1 MAEDVR
7 TRYAKLFTRG
17 DNTERI
23 MFFSDAVFAIAMTLL
38 VLEIRLPE
46 VESAELGPALAALW
60 PSYFGY
66 VLSFGIIGINWFT
79 HHRKFTVIERYDTRL
94 IWINLVLLLVVAFL
108 PFPTSVLAEYGPQTP
123 AVVLYAATVGM
134 LSVLQLLLWVHA
146 RRGGLLAASVD
157 GGIYRHV
164 RFNLLPLPIVFG
176 LSIPI
181 AFVSP
186 EWAMYFWILLAPV
199 SIVLG
204 RIADRRDVDEE
215 PPATPRPRRSRGS
228 AS

>member
-1 MAEDVR
+1 
-7 TRYAKLFTRG
+7 
-17 DNTERI
+17 
-23 MFFSDAVFAIAMTLL
+23 
-38 VLEIRLPE
+38 
-46 VESAELGPALAALW
+46 
-60 PSYFGY
+60 
-66 VLSFGIIGINWFT
+66 
-79 HHRKFTVIERYDTRL
+79 
-94 IWINLVLLLVVAFL
+94 
-108 PFPTSVLAEYGPQTP
+108 
-123 AVVLYAATVGM
+123 
-134 LSVLQLLLWVHA
+134 
-146 RRGGLLAASVD
+146 
-157 GGIYRHV
+157 V